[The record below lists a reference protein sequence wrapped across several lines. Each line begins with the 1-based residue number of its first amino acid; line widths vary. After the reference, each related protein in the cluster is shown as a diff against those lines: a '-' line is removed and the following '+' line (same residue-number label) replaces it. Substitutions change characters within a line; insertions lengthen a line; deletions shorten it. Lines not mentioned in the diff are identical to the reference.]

1 MGRRVR
7 AIVCNF
13 LNDWNEWRQ
22 IYSLILGFDLEDDW
36 GALHV
41 RIPFKHEGLRIV
53 YKPHSVDF
61 QRIHCLVPILYVLEV
76 DFG

>member
-1 MGRRVR
+1 MGRRVS
-7 AIVCNF
+7 AIVSDV

-36 GALHV
+36 GALYV

-53 YKPHSVDF
+53 YKSHSVD
-61 QRIHCLVPILYVLEV
+61 L
-76 DFG
+76 